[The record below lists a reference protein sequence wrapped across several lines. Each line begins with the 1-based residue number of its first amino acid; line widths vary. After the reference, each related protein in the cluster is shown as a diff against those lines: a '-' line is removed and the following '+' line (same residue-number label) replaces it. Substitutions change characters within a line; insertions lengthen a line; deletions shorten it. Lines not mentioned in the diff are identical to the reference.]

1 MARPRVTTES
11 QEDRNIRLFNEI
23 YAEVAADITAKHIA
37 KQQEPIIV
45 TLKPYFEDTQI
56 QALFLYDVDA
66 KTDLKMIVPKEY
78 TEVEWNTLMQQFI
91 QAGIISQSFD
101 RPIEPVAFAK
111 FIRLIELNPIDIM
124 NSKYEYFIDFYT
136 QTELDKI
143 VATIESFEILNYA
156 KKAKYQNSLLDL
168 RASNDIKALRALQNQ
183 ISY

>member
-1 MARPRVTTES
+1 MARPRVITES

-23 YAEVAADITAKHIA
+23 YAEVAADITAKHVA

-45 TLKPYFEDTQI
+45 TLKPYFEGTQI

-91 QAGIISQSFD
+91 QAGIISQSFN

-111 FIRLIELNPIDIM
+111 FIRLIELNPIDIV

-136 QTELDKI
+136 QAELDKI

-168 RASNDIKALRALQNQ
+168 KASNDIKALRALQNQ